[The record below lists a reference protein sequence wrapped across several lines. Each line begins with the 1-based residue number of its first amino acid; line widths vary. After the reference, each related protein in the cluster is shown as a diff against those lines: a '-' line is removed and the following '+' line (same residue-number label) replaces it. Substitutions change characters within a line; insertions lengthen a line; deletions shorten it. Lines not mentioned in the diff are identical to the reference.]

1 MDTDQLITAAQ
12 AAQILGR
19 GVSTVHRYHEIGRLP
34 AAAKLPGLTGA
45 KLFDRKVVE
54 RFAAELGTERAAS

>member
-1 MDTDQLITAAQ
+1 METTDYVTARQ

-34 AAAKLPGLTGA
+34 AAAKLPGLTGS
-45 KLFDRKVVE
+45 KLFARADVE
-54 RFAAELGTERAAS
+54 QLAVELGSERAAS